1 MRHTLSVTVEDQPGV
16 LAKVASMCAM
26 RGFNIH
32 SLAVGPIHQPGLSR
46 ITLVVDDVEVE
57 QITKQLHKLVNVLK
71 ISELDPADSLEREVM
86 LVRIT
91 ADAGARRELRDTA
104 EVYGATT
111 VDIGAS
117 TITFAVSGHPDRLA
131 DFIDLVGHHGVVD
144 LVKSGRIAMARDV
157 KTQPKTT
164 VGNGGGR

>member
-57 QITKQLHKLVNVLK
+57 QITKQLHKLVNILK
-71 ISELDPADSLEREVM
+71 ISELDPAHSLEREVM
-86 LVRIT
+86 LVRIS
-91 ADAGARRELRDTA
+91 ADPGSRRELRDIA

-111 VDIGAS
+111 VDIGS
-117 TITFAVSGHPDRLA
+117 GTITFAVSGHPDRLA
-131 DFIDLVGHHGVVD
+131 DFLELVDHYGVVD

-157 KTQPKTT
+157 KAQPRAA
-164 VGNGGGR
+164 VGSGRGR

>member
-1 MRHTLSVTVEDQPGV
+1 LSVTVEDQPGV

-46 ITLVVDDVEVE
+46 ITLVVDDVDVE
-57 QITKQLHKLVNVLK
+57 QISKQLNKLVNVLK
-71 ISELDPADSLEREVM
+71 ITELDPADSLEREVM
-86 LVRIT
+86 LVRIA
-91 ADAGARRELRDTA
+91 ADPGSRRELRDTA

-111 VDIGAS
+111 VDIGAN

-131 DFIDLVGHHGVVD
+131 DFLGLVGHYGVVD
-144 LVKSGRIAMARDV
+144 LVKSGRIAMARDT
-157 KTQPKTT
+157 KMQPKAAFAS
-164 VGNGGGR
+164 GRGR